1 MSIVNFSQQ
10 LQKISAL
17 VKKNTQDL
25 HDLKNNIEGVQGP
38 MDQLIAKAEQV
49 GSAVANIGGQ
59 MTELVSLNQSN
70 WTPALEG
77 VVWQLY
83 EVQKVAKETETVS
96 RDILDQIVP
105 LIDSM
110 TPHFELWLKK
120 ILQMGADGELTLE
133 QMQQKI
139 DDFVTS
145 VGATQLNSM
154 FHDDLP
160 GFVIEFRKLME
171 EIKRGEKTLDEAG
184 AALDEVTGKAKKAA
198 EEVRNA
204 TGGMTSGTG
213 GGGGESLSV
222 SSTSLGDPRDGVNSA
237 MRMNAAI
244 QAASRR

>member
-10 LQKISAL
+10 LAKISAQ
-17 VKKNTQDL
+17 VQQNTQEL
-25 HDLKNNIEGVQGP
+25 HDLSNTIEGVQGP

-70 WTPALEG
+70 WTPSLEG

-184 AALDEVTGKAKKAA
+184 AALDEVTGKAKKATEA
-198 EEVRNA
+198 VRE
-204 TGGMTSGTG
+204 TTSGISGTPGGSSTMGASTG
-213 GGGGESLSV
+213 GGTTPTGL
-222 SSTSLGDPRDGVNSA
+222 TL
-237 MRMNAAI
+237 AI
-244 QAASRR
+244 RQQQGRL